1 LRARTVGL
9 YYLARSL
16 TITPAAAM
24 GGVLWKLAPQTP
36 FVVAGVIGIIGTLV
50 FVMTVEERY
59 AS

>member
-36 FVVAGVIGIIGTLV
+36 FVVAGVIGNLV